1 MKLKNTITLSLASL
15 ILLTTSA
22 FAAPEA
28 PKIAVVDIQ
37 KVVASSAQ
45 VKALKSTQDARNKEL
60 TDFIKKAQADVNK
73 QTDDKNKKAL
83 ASKYEKQLVA
93 KREAYAK
100 DYATKLKATD
110 ASITEQIGKKA
121 TEMGY
126 TMVLPKSAVV
136 YGGDDITATILKVI
150 K

>member
-83 ASKYEKQLVA
+83 ASKYEKPYNIQNWRRCRFVC
-93 KREAYAK
+93 YACK
-100 DYATKLKATD
+100 CSTD
-110 ASITEQIGKKA
+110 S
-121 TEMGY
+121 
-126 TMVLPKSAVV
+126 
-136 YGGDDITATILKVI
+136 
-150 K
+150 